1 MGWDA
6 EHQVVVVGGGLAGV
20 CASIAAA
27 RLGVSVALVQDRPV
41 LGGNSSSEIRVIPGG
56 ADHSFPYAR
65 ETGIIEELRIEDRFR
80 NHERLENGRTN
91 SIWDFV
97 LWEWVTR
104 EPNITLYLNTSA
116 RSAVTEGNHIR
127 GIVAEQ
133 LGTERTLRI
142 AGEVFVDA
150 SGDGTVAASAGAQ
163 FRMGREGREEFG
175 ESLAPERPDGRTLGS
190 SVLFLARDLG
200 HPVKFTPPPWA
211 YDFPSDEDLPFRDHS
226 RISNGF
232 WWIEFGGTLNTIS
245 DNERIRDELWKI
257 VFGVWDHIK
266 NHGDHGAENYALEW
280 VGSLPG
286 KRESRRFMGDYI
298 LTQHDLEEAPL
309 FPDRVAY
316 GGWPIDLHPP
326 EGIYEAGKPAQIHPL
341 PRPYSI
347 PFRCLYSR
355 NVDNLLFAGRNI
367 SASHVAFGSTRVMA
381 TGAVMGQAAG
391 TGAFLCVRYRTTP
404 RGVLREHIWE
414 LQQLLLKHDAYI
426 IGLRNEDPEDLARKA
441 RASASSWAQGFPPGK
456 VVDGVARPE
465 DGDFH
470 QWASDPSEPLP
481 QWVELD
487 FGREVRVGAVYITFD
502 TNLDRLVD
510 FGPAPECVRDYTISV
525 WRDGRWVPVVREKGN
540 YHRRR
545 VHRFGPLTTTKL
557 RLTVEATNGD
567 PSARVY
573 EIRCYERG

>member
-1 MGWDA
+1 MGWNA
-6 EHQVVVVGGGLAGV
+6 EYHVVVIGGGLAGV
-20 CASIAAA
+20 CAAVAAA
-27 RLGVSVALVQDRPV
+27 RLGVSVALIQDRPV
-41 LGGNSSSEIRVIPGG
+41 LGGNSSSELRVAPRG
-56 ADHSFPYAR
+56 ADHSFRHAR

-80 NHERLENGRTN
+80 NHGRVEDGQIN
-91 SIWDFV
+91 SMWDFV
-97 LWEWVTR
+97 LWEWIAR

-116 RSAVTEGNHIR
+116 RKAGMEGNRIR
-127 GIVAEQ
+127 GVVVEQ
-133 LGTERTLRI
+133 VGTERTLRI

-150 SGDGTVAASAGAQ
+150 SGDGSVAASAGAE
-163 FRMGREGREEFG
+163 FRMGREGRDEFG
-175 ESLAPERPDGRTLGS
+175 ESLAPERPDDCTLGS
-190 SVLFLARDLG
+190 SILFLARDVG
-200 HPVKFTPPPWA
+200 HPVKFTPPSWA
-211 YDFPSDEDLPFRDHS
+211 YDFPSDEDLPFRGHD
-226 RISNGF
+226 RISSGF
-232 WWIEFGGTLNTIS
+232 WWIEYGGILNTIS
-245 DNERIRDELWKI
+245 DNERIRDELWKL

-280 VGSLPG
+280 VGSIPG

-298 LTQHDLEEAPL
+298 LTQRDLEEAPF

-326 EGIYEAGKPAQIHPL
+326 KGIYEAGKPAQMLPL

-367 SASHVAFGSTRVMA
+367 SASHVAFGSTRLMA

-391 TGAFLCVRYRTTP
+391 TGAFLCVRHRTTP
-404 RGVLREHIWE
+404 RGVYKEHIRE

-426 IGLRNEDPEDLARKA
+426 IGLKNEDPEDMARGARA
-441 RASASSWAQGFPPGK
+441 RASSFREGFAPEK

-470 QWASDPSEPLP
+470 MWASDPSRPLP
-481 QWVELD
+481 QWIELD
-487 FGREVRVGAVYITFD
+487 FGRPVRVGAVYLTFD
-502 TNLDRLVD
+502 TNLDKLVE
-510 FGPAPECVRDYTISV
+510 FGPAPECARDYTLSV
-525 WRDGRWVPVVREKGN
+525 WREGRWVPVVRERGN

-545 VHRFGPLTTTKL
+545 VHRFGPVATPKL
-557 RLTVEATNGD
+557 RLSIEATNGD

-573 EIRCYERG
+573 EVRCYERG